1 MFVPSD
7 TRSFHEEF
15 ERAAAALFVLVPFA
29 AVEHV
34 GSTAVPGSA
43 TKGDL
48 DILVRVDRA
57 DFENAQFVLDAA
69 LACSPR
75 NESTDCYA
83 EYDFADSGVP
93 TAVQLCVTGEFHDRH
108 FRGFKSI
115 LISNPEALRLYNE
128 LKEAHEGG
136 EMSAYRLAK
145 EQLIESLFARYGVDV
160 DITVRPGIYR

>member
-1 MFVPSD
+1 VPSD

-69 LACSPR
+69 LPVVHGTSRRTVMP
-75 NESTDCYA
+75 SMTLQTP
-83 EYDFADSGVP
+83 G
-93 TAVQLCVTGEFHDRH
+93 
-108 FRGFKSI
+108 
-115 LISNPEALRLYNE
+115 
-128 LKEAHEGG
+128 
-136 EMSAYRLAK
+136 
-145 EQLIESLFARYGVDV
+145 SLQRSSCA
-160 DITVRPGIYR
+160 